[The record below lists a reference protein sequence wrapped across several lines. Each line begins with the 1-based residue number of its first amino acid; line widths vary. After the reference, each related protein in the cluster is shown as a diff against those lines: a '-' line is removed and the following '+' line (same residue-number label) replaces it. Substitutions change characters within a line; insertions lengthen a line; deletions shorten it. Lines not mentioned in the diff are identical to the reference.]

1 MCKNRCGGLHN
12 ADPPLLIGNVY
23 KQRISHSGKLY
34 KGRSLRL
41 YENMKKCM
49 KKAYRLSTI
58 FIIRHKCDQKK
69 SIMK

>member
-1 MCKNRCGGLHN
+1 MCKQVRR
-12 ADPPLLIGNVY
+12 AAYPPLLIGESVY
-23 KQRISHSGKLY
+23 KQRGGHSGKLY

-69 SIMK
+69 SIL